1 MSQTTSMTY
10 KEWYIEHSKKRQKLI
25 NSLIIQNFSKEEIVH
40 YFRWSNMV
48 KNQPQYCGLYSENKK
63 CHQLNELNCLYCA
76 CPYFIFNDEGIET
89 IEENTIYS
97 KCTIDSRFGT
107 EYEYDNCIH
116 QDCSLCL
123 IPHTKQFSIKYF
135 ENEQIK
141 QIT

>member
-1 MSQTTSMTY
+1 MTY
-10 KEWYIEHSKKRQKLI
+10 SSWAKDHIQKRSALLL
-25 NSLIIQNFSKEEIVH
+25 SLVEKGFSNDVIVKH
-40 YFRWSNMV
+40 FSWANMV
-48 KNQPQYCGLYSENKK
+48 RTHPDYCGLFAENKK

-107 EYEYDNCIH
+107 EYEYNNCIH

-141 QIT
+141 QII